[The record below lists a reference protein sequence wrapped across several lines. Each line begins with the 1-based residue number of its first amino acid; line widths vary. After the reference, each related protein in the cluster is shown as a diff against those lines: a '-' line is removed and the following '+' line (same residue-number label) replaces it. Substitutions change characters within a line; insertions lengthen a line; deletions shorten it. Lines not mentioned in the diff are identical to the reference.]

1 MVVVGAEVVLLVI
14 FVRIWLVLSEDS
26 SFKHLVIIGACLAL
40 RVLEDGCGWCS
51 DGGIGGYSQNLVDD
65 LIIIWLIFNDNLVI
79 IVRI

>member
-40 RVLEDGCGWCS
+40 RVLEYGCGCGWC
-51 DGGIGGYSQNLVDD
+51 
-65 LIIIWLIFNDNLVI
+65 
-79 IVRI
+79 